1 MHTSGYNDTKDALKQ
16 GPVPKGAGFLL
27 LVINAVLLESGP
39 EGLYLLIKKKVLETK
54 KEVWLRGEKD
64 PGLPPELQPAAD
76 ALLQAGEEL
85 DLLLA
90 DFPRTLLWERPAG
103 VAAVG
108 FHLKHIAGVL
118 DRLLSYAEEKTLSPE
133 QLAYLKNES
142 VPDDTPVA
150 DLLKRVH
157 AGIEQTLA
165 RFRSFSDVSLTAA
178 RSVGRAGL
186 PATLIGLCFH
196 AAEHTMRHTG
206 QLLVT
211 VKVLRYR

>member
-1 MHTSGYNDTKDALKQ
+1 ME
-16 GPVPKGAGFLL
+16 V
-27 LVINAVLLESGP
+27 
-39 EGLYLLIKKKVLETK
+39 K

-64 PGLPPELQPAAD
+64 PHLAAELQPAAD

-85 DLLLA
+85 EALLK
-90 DFPRTLLWERPAG
+90 DFPDAWLWDRPAG

-118 DRLLSYAEEKTLSPE
+118 DRLLSYAEGNMLAPE
-133 QLAYLKNES
+133 QLEYLENE
-142 VPDDTPVA
+142 VA
-150 DLLKRVH
+150 AGEATVNELLQQVH
-157 AGIEQTLA
+157 GAIERCIARYRQFSSAALA
-165 RFRSFSDVSLTAA
+165 AS

-186 PATLIGLCFH
+186 PSTVIGLCFH

-211 VKVLRYR
+211 VKMLQNQ